1 MTLPTEIK
9 PEPGDGRTRRRERN
23 RERVLEALFALV
35 REGYCRPTA
44 DQVAE
49 RAGVGRRTV
58 FRHFDDLESLFAEL
72 ATQVREEARKSRV
85 PVDQAQPLRDRVCEL
100 VARRASLF
108 EDLAPFRRANRSQLW
123 RSPVLRTFEVENN
136 LELREDLLHAI
147 PELQEAPRASAEGV
161 EMLTGPETWDR
172 LREAQSL
179 SFAEAETT
187 IRNLVLH
194 LLGDG

>member
-9 PEPGDGRTRRRERN
+9 PEAGDGRTRRRERN

-85 PVDQAQPLRDRVCEL
+85 TVDLARPLRDRVREL

-123 RSPVLRTFEVENN
+123 RSPVLRSFEVENN
-136 LELREDLLHAI
+136 LELRKELLHAI
-147 PELQEAPRASAEGV
+147 PELQKASRDSAEGV
-161 EMLTGPETWDR
+161 EMLTGPEAWDR

-179 SFAEAETT
+179 SSAEAETT
-187 IRNLVLH
+187 IRNLVLR
-194 LLGDG
+194 LLGEE